1 MASSSG
7 HWPLASSSSPPSA
20 STSEASSRLP
30 PWASAYLES
39 EALRQWPPCKRKR
52 PQPGQSVTSPMASE
66 MASQPSRQW
75 PHSESSPV
83 NSEMASEA
91 SNQMPPWPLKHLG
104 RPCHVGRPD
113 QWPLSLRR
121 GTRHRNLNQNLST
134 NKGLTTWSL
143 KDELR
148 VGDLRRTK
156 IWFCDQTEF
165 WSLDCRPCSPSTH
178 NVWKKSR
185 AWSVDDEAATSF
197 HTPCLIVFNCVP

>member
-1 MASSSG
+1 MAPPSWWSDPMASSSG

-91 SNQMPPWPLKHLG
+91 SNQGPPWVFSPVASEAPWVSMPRWAS
-104 RPCHVGRPD
+104 RPVA
-113 QWPLSLRR
+113 SE
-121 GTRHRNLNQNLST
+121 SEA
-134 NKGLTTWSL
+134 SS
-143 KDELR
+143 ELPP
-148 VGDLRRTK
+148 GSSMMSS
-156 IWFCDQTEF
+156 WN
-165 WSLDCRPCSPSTH
+165 SPQEPEPEPEH
-178 NVWKKSR
+178 
-185 AWSVDDEAATSF
+185 
-197 HTPCLIVFNCVP
+197 